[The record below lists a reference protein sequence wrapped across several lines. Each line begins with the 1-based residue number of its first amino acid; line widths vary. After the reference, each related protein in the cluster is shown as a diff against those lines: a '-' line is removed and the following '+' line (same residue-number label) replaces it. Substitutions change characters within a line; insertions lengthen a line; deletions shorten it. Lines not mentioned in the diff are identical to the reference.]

1 MQKTASN
8 IEMLRVQSLSI
19 LCTPHPF
26 LEFSGFPPLP
36 DRIGPN
42 CTIKQQRNNN
52 ILFYVDGFAPIQDK
66 IDPHCC
72 TKQQI
77 NNDGVLCFDDSAPVQ
92 NKLDTYCITKQ
103 QIPDN
108 NEENIE
114 EQEFS
119 FACTEVQ
126 GMHIFADDIF
136 ENGKIRPILHIF
148 EQSHLFFPT
157 PKNEGSHLRP
167 PLKKIFLKN
176 SINPVSRSG
185 GISKQL
191 QNESLQNLT
200 VVEVKVSSECYVK
213 KNSTGSSKLWRFRQ
227 NMNLQSNS
235 DNKDSLVLMN
245 HSAPKKSNKTKV
257 DNTVVKKRK
266 DEKHK
271 KALSAYEKFYVTN
284 KTRKDSNKRK
294 SFLPYK
300 HQLFGLFTNINGLSR
315 NLHPF

>member
-108 NEENIE
+108 NEETIE

-136 ENGKIRPILHIF
+136 ENRKIRPIVHSF

-176 SINPVSRSG
+176 SINPISRSC

-191 QNESLQNLT
+191 QNEPFQNLT
-200 VVEVKVSSECYVK
+200 MVEMKVSNECYEK
-213 KNSTGSSKLWRFRQ
+213 NNSTGSSNLWRFRQ
-227 NMNLQSNS
+227 NMNLRSNS